1 MLNVPADCEEGSIA
15 LWLEAHLIRLRE
27 TRAKTDAG
35 FRKKKKATARKDLR
49 VLILRSILLQV
60 GEVLRKTLHCADAKF
75 QSMWSEE

>member
-15 LWLEAHLIRLRE
+15 LRLEAHLIRLPE

-35 FRKKKKATARKDLR
+35 FRKKKATARKDLR